1 MIALVTIGCI
11 TCVDLG
17 GLGAGAR
24 RLMDDPQ
31 LDHWEIR
38 ANLGRHARAG
48 GDGSGWLWEINR
60 YDARSGRPGT

>member
-1 MIALVTIGCI
+1 
-11 TCVDLG
+11 
-17 GLGAGAR
+17 
-24 RLMDDPQ
+24 MDDPQ
-31 LDHWEIR
+31 LDHWEIS